1 MVILHG
7 LFGAGRNWGA
17 IARKLAERCKI
28 YLVDLPNHGDS
39 PWVEDLTYESMAA
52 SVADF
57 LRARGIHGTACLLGH
72 SMGGKT
78 AMTLAL
84 SDPAALQRLIV
95 VDIVPVPYRGHQNA
109 EIIDALAALPL
120 DRLKSRVEIDAALA
134 PSIPDAMLRSYLLA
148 NLRRDED
155 GFGWRIN
162 LAGLK
167 TSLPALHGFPTFAA
181 GTQFD
186 GPTLVIEGGR
196 SDYIRAEDRPVMRGL
211 FPQARFE
218 TLPDA
223 GHWVHADAPDAV
235 SALITKFISA

>member
-17 IARKLAERCKI
+17 IARKLAERFKI

-39 PWVEDLTYESMAA
+39 PWVEDLTYDSMAA

-57 LRARGIHGTACLLGH
+57 LRARGVYGAVCLLGH

-84 SDPAALQRLIV
+84 SDPTALQRLIV
-95 VDIVPVPYRGHQNA
+95 VDIVPVPYRGHANG
-109 EIIDALAALPL
+109 EIIDALSGLPL
-120 DRLKSRVEIDAALA
+120 DRLTSRGEIDAALA

-148 NLRRDED
+148 NLRRDGD

-167 TSLPALHGFPTFAA
+167 ASLPALHDFPKFAA
-181 GTQFD
+181 GTRFD

-196 SDYIRAEDRPVMRGL
+196 SDYIRAEDRPVMRAF

-235 SALITKFISA
+235 SALITQFLSK